1 LITYIKSY
9 NNKKTTSPAPTA
21 MPALKGDPWIFQ
33 AKKKTIQPPAQS
45 LGVKHKNYNG
55 GSWKIMKN

>member
-33 AKKKTIQPPAQS
+33 AKKKQYNRQPNPWELNIKTIMVVPGK
-45 LGVKHKNYNG
+45 L
-55 GSWKIMKN
+55 